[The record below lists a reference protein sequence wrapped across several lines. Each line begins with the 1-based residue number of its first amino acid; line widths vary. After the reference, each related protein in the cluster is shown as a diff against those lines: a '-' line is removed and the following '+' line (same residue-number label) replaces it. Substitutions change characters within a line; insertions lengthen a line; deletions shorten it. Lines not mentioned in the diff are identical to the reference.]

1 MSSFLEIVQGIL
13 ALMPVI
19 EMIVSL
25 IERLFSKSTGVEKKA
40 IAVDSLVRIL
50 PVIAPLKEVPI
61 DVLGFVVDVVVWRK
75 NIAGE
80 FKHCDPAKTELDWLQ
95 MFGA

>member
-50 PVIAPLKEVPI
+50 PAIAPLKGVPVDALESI
-61 DVLGFVVDVVVWRK
+61 IDVVVWQK
-75 NIAGE
+75 NTSGE
-80 FKHCDPAKTELDWLQ
+80 FKHSNPTKTDLDWLQ